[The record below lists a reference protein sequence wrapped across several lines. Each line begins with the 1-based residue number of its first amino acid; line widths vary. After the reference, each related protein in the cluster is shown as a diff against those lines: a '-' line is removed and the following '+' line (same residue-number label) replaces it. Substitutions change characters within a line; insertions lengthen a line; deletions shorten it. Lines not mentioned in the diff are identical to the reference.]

1 ARDIAMRNG
10 LRYVYTGNVHDEK
23 GGSTYCHQCG
33 QRLVGRDWYVIT
45 AWNLTDDGRC
55 TKCGAPCHGVFHG
68 RAGTWGAKR
77 QPVRLRDFAIK
88 P

>member
-1 ARDIAMRNG
+1 MRNG